1 MSTSTWTENRS
12 LTEVRSQDLSRE
24 GVVFRHGRHLYRT
37 TGRHLSHGGMGAV
50 YVMERRPED
59 GGEIEDVVGK
69 IFHAQYLYQIRKD
82 EITRRDHRTTVA
94 ALQRITTLGHP
105 NLLPLYVS
113 VAIADNYLLVTP
125 RMADT
130 LLEVVSRSALSPRRR
145 VRLLMQAL
153 EGMRALHDIRLLHR
167 DFTLRN
173 VLVDAATEHAYLF
186 DFDLTLN
193 LDDISGATYASHYQG
208 RIFGSPGY
216 SVPPEIVDQRLMESA
231 ITPRLDVYAIG
242 GALFGLFTDRN
253 PHGRTDDM
261 WGLLMRIA
269 EGVVLGGIS
278 RVDYPDEVPL
288 PVRPIIER
296 CLERDP
302 GRRFGSVTLVLSELE
317 QCLDALDDFESAASG
332 SPFHHMQS
340 TMVNVAGDTP
350 WDHLRS
356 LHGVKAQ
363 RSVTPAFID
372 QVTTG
377 LARYGYRIE
386 RSLGKLM
393 DRPIFLATPAPELIA
408 AGQFPDAN
416 IYPKIVTALNLS
428 VAPDPQEQLEL
439 WLGRFV
445 PVLKT
450 VRQGIFTTLHKVL
463 YDEYTGY
470 LFLFSEF
477 VDDPRFGTDLENQD
491 LSLIEALGLGFL
503 ITRQVGQLH
512 ENGLAH
518 NNITAGSLLFKGA
531 AARRL
536 VLPSMAGLVQPS
548 IEPEALEGDVRHLAG
563 LLLSWLRPARI
574 AAVEPRVRR
583 QLEDLRARLGGI
595 AFAEQATPPGIDELF
610 AIIANSLSA
619 LDHNFAV
626 LREHRGD
633 LQDYLLLRISQ
644 QLFGRLWRSPDPAQQ
659 QESI

>member
-1 MSTSTWTENRS
+1 M
-12 LTEVRSQDLSRE
+12 TEVRSQDLSRE
-24 GVVFRHGRHLYRT
+24 GITFRHGRHLYRT

-50 YVMERRPED
+50 YLMERRPED
-59 GGEIEDVVGK
+59 GGDTEEVVGK

-82 EITRRDHRTTVA
+82 EITRRDHLTTVA
-94 ALQRITTLGHP
+94 ALQRITELGHR
-105 NLLPLYVS
+105 NLLPVYVS
-113 VAIADNYLLVTP
+113 TPIADNHLLVTP

-130 LLEVVSRSALSPRRR
+130 LLEVVSRGSLSPRRR
-145 VRLLMQAL
+145 VQLLMQAL
-153 EGMRALHDIRLLHR
+153 EGMRALHEIRLLHR

-173 VLVDAATEHAYLF
+173 ILVDAAAAQAYLF
-186 DFDLTLN
+186 DFDLTLS
-193 LDDISGATYASHYQG
+193 LDEMSGATYESHYQG
-208 RIFGSPGY
+208 RIFGSPGF
-216 SVPPEIVDQRLMESA
+216 SVPPEIVDQGLMASA
-231 ITPRLDVYAIG
+231 ITPRLDIYAIG

-288 PVRPIIER
+288 AVRPVIER

-302 GRRFGSVTLVLSELE
+302 GRRFGSVTLVLRELE
-317 QCLDALDDFESAASG
+317 QCLDDLEDFESAASG
-332 SPFHHMQS
+332 SFHHIQA
-340 TMVNVAGDTP
+340 TMIHVAGDTP

-372 QVTTG
+372 LVTTG

-393 DRPIFLATPAPELIA
+393 DRPIFLATPAPDLVA

-439 WLGRFV
+439 WLGRIV

-503 ITRQVGQLH
+503 IIRQVGQLH

-531 AARRL
+531 AQPRL

-548 IEPEALEGDVRHLAG
+548 VVPEALASDVRHLAG

-574 AAVEPRVRR
+574 EAAEPRVRIR
-583 QLEDLRARLGGI
+583 LEELRARLGGI
-595 AFAEQATPPGIDELF
+595 AFGERATPPGIDELF

-619 LDHNFAV
+619 VDHNFAV

-633 LQDYLLLRISQ
+633 LQEYLLLRISQ
-644 QLFGRLWRSPDPAQQ
+644 QLFGRLWPAPALVDD
-659 QESI
+659 